1 MPTVTVYR
9 NLTQCLFFETV
20 NQKITQP
27 KRAKNKRVKR
37 RLNMHMHVD
46 NKWKQFISTYFS
58 VSFLSYYCF
67 LQAKQLIGN
76 TINYNQQKI
85 VQATPLPAL

>member
-1 MPTVTVYR
+1 
-9 NLTQCLFFETV
+9 
-20 NQKITQP
+20 
-27 KRAKNKRVKR
+27 
-37 RLNMHMHVD
+37 MHMHVD
-46 NKWKQFISTYFS
+46 NKWKQFIPTYFS